1 MIAVNCRDDRAMS
14 QEIHMPYFNDLES
27 REAKEIAP
35 GVQIRTFWGREMLV
49 SIADFEPNAV
59 IPTHSHPHEQTGTV
73 IAGALELTI
82 GGETRWLKPG
92 DTYIAP
98 GGVEHGGRTGDA
110 PTRVLDV
117 FSPVRED
124 YQY

>member
-1 MIAVNCRDDRAMS
+1 MQHFC
-14 QEIHMPYFNDLES
+14 DLEN

-35 GVQIRTFWGREMLV
+35 GVHIRTFWGDKML
-49 SIADFEPNAV
+49 SATADLAANAV
-59 IPTHSHPHEQTGTV
+59 VPMHSHPHEQAGTV
-73 IAGALELTI
+73 VSGEFELTI
-82 GGETRWLKPG
+82 SGETRRLKPG
-92 DTYIAP
+92 DTYIIP

-110 PTRVLDV
+110 PARVVEV